1 MSTTP
6 ESLPPV
12 RTRSAQLFDGF
23 RTLFKSL
30 WFLVSLLLYAV
41 GYVFL
46 TIGEV
51 LVNLSGWGPA
61 KAGLVG
67 RKPPPEPPEPMEPME
82 PYSIDR
88 PS

>member
-6 ESLPPV
+6 ESLPPA
-12 RTRSAQLFDGF
+12 RTRGAQLRDGI
-23 RTLFKSL
+23 RTLIKGL
-30 WFLVSLLLYAV
+30 WFLFSLLLYV
-41 GYVFL
+41 LGLLFL
-46 TIGEV
+46 YIGEA
-51 LVNLSGWGPA
+51 LINLSGWGPA

-67 RKPPPEPPEPMEPME
+67 RKPPPEAME